1 MTSQI
6 NYAFRDYA
14 NEQTGVGVHIAE
26 VDSAGFDAA
35 VASKASLLSAVEGVS
50 LGQYYKGQMVVD
62 IDKAQ
67 PQPASNPAS
76 QRELKWL
83 VRAFDTVTYDPV
95 SIEIPCADTS
105 LLDPNNLDRMVIDS
119 GAGATLVTELE
130 AVALSKAGN
139 AIEVNEIVLVGRAL

>member
-1 MTSQI
+1 M
-6 NYAFRDYA
+6 
-14 NEQTGVGVHIAE
+14 
-26 VDSAGFDAA
+26 
-35 VASKASLLSAVEGVS
+35 
-50 LGQYYKGQMVVD
+50 
-62 IDKAQ
+62 
-67 PQPASNPAS
+67 
-76 QRELKWL
+76 
-83 VRAFDTVTYDPV
+83 RAFDTVTYDPV